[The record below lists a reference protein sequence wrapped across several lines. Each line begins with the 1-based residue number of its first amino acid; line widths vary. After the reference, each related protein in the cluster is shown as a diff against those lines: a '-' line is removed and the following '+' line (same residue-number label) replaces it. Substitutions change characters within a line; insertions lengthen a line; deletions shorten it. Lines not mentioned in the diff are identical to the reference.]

1 MLQKQTVSESILA
14 LLNELMQLPE
24 LASFFL
30 VWGTNLSLRLGH
42 RISVDLDLFIDA
54 PFDSEVLLGALE
66 KRFFD
71 LLIIKHTPGSIL
83 CFIERVKVDFILYE
97 YPMLEP
103 IEVVDGIRLAS
114 LPDLAAMK
122 VNAIS
127 RRGVQKDFW
136 DIAELLDHYSLE
148 QMLLFFKQKHKATDV
163 GHIVRSLVYFADADK
178 SEPPL
183 TLKKNTWNG
192 VKKKI
197 EGAVRKYV
205 RDQTQS

>member
-1 MLQKQTVSESILA
+1 MLQKQTVTESTLA

-24 LASFFL
+24 LRSFFL
-30 VWGTNLSLRLGH
+30 VGGTNLSLKLGH
-42 RISVDLDLFIDA
+42 RISVDLDLFTDA
-54 PFDSEVLLGALE
+54 PFDRDALLGTLE
-66 KRFFD
+66 KRFSD
-71 LLIIKHTPGSIL
+71 LLIIKHTPGAIL
-83 CFIERVKVDFILYE
+83 GFIERVKVDFILYE
-97 YPMLEP
+97 YPMLAP
-103 IEVVDGIRLAS
+103 IEEIDGIRLAS

-136 DIAELLDHYSLE
+136 DIAELLDHFSLE
-148 QMLLFFKQKHKATDV
+148 EMLLFFKQKHKATDV
-163 GHIVRSLVYFADADK
+163 GHIVRSLVYFADADE

-183 TLKKNTWNG
+183 TLKTHNWDG

-205 RDQTQS
+205 RNQTRS